1 MISTIL
7 LNGSLGFAIVLA
19 FLFCMG
25 DMSVLESPT
34 GYDFIEV
41 FFNATKSHAGTSVMT
56 AIPIVLVICAS
67 FGFLASASRLTWA
80 FARDKGLPFADFLA
94 YVTITH
100 SFSFLH
106 SFCFLMKLELI
117 LLIVLPIGQS
127 RLRPAYSRR
136 SSLYA
141 YHRLDLRHQR
151 GIDRCVQRHYLAYHS
166 GTFRII

>member
-19 FLFCMG
+19 LLFCMG

-80 FARDKGLPFADFLA
+80 FARDKGLPFANFLA
-94 YVTITH
+94 YVTIAH
-100 SFSFLH
+100 PFAF
-106 SFCFLMKLELI
+106 FFI
-117 LLIVLPIGQS
+117 IFV
-127 RLRPAYSRR
+127 
-136 SSLYA
+136 SS
-141 YHRLDLRHQR
+141 
-151 GIDRCVQRHYLAYHS
+151 
-166 GTFRII
+166 

>member
-1 MISTIL
+1 MALVIWVSMHFRSPLRSSNPPTIAEEVVNASTIVPWCMISTIL
-7 LNGSLGFAIVLA
+7 LNGALGFAIVLA
-19 FLFCMG
+19 FLFCIG

-94 YVTITH
+94 HVTI
-100 SFSFLH
+100 SLFF
-106 SFCFLMKLELI
+106 F
-117 LLIVLPIGQS
+117 S
-127 RLRPAYSRR
+127 RL
-136 SSLYA
+136 LFYA
-141 YHRLDLRHQR
+141 
-151 GIDRCVQRHYLAYHS
+151 
-166 GTFRII
+166 